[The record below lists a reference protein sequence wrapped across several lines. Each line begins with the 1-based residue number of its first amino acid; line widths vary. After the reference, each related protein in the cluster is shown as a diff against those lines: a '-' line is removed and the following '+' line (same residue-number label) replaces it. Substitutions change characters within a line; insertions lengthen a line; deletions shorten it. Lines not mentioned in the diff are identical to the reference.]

1 LYNTKYGDMKTNPTK
16 KGYQK
21 PKVAQI
27 KLDTEI
33 SLVMTSPPPPNPQM
47 PQAPG
52 GLIQKIFKFGA

>member
-1 LYNTKYGDMKTNPTK
+1 MKTNPTK